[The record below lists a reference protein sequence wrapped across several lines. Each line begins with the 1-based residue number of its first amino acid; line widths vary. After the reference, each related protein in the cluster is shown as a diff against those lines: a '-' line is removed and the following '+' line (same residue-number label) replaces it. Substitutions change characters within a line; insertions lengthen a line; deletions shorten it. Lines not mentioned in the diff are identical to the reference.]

1 MRKRNSP
8 GEGLRQPSV
17 APFRDTGTELYL
29 VSCVKTKGP
38 KPTPAK
44 DLYASPWFR
53 KARAYA
59 EKTAH
64 PWHILS
70 AQYGLVHPERVIRP
84 YEKTLKTMPV
94 AKRRAWA
101 ETVLADLE
109 PSLTGVGTVVFL
121 AGQVYREFLAPALRD
136 RGLTVHVP
144 MAGLSQGRQLSWLGA
159 CLETD
164 RFADT
169 TRFYELLAD
178 LEARLGGARV
188 LADCSGGMNWP
199 DRGVYFFLEPDEAG
213 GDRRVVRVG
222 THALTAKSR
231 STLWRRLAQH
241 RGTARTGGGNHRGSI
256 FRLLVGIALAS
267 RDHMALPPSW
277 GKKNDPAAAG
287 LQFGMSRTDVKQAEA
302 ELEARVSRYIGT
314 MPFLWL
320 NVGDAPGS
328 ESERGVIERNAI
340 ALLSDHREPPANWL
354 GRHSDRDPVRRSG
367 LWNNQHVGENWDPS
381 FLDLMEKWI
390 EKTEP
395 A

>member
-1 MRKRNSP
+1 MTDR
-8 GEGLRQPSV
+8 L
-17 APFRDTGTELYL
+17 ADT
-29 VSCVKTKGP
+29 
-38 KPTPAK
+38 
-44 DLYASPWFR
+44 
-53 KARAYA
+53 ARF
-59 EKTAH
+59 
-64 PWHILS
+64 
-70 AQYGLVHPERVIRP
+70 YGL
-84 YEKTLKTMPV
+84 L
-94 AKRRAWA
+94 
-101 ETVLADLE
+101 D
-109 PSLTGVGTVVFL
+109 
-121 AGQVYREFLAPALRD
+121 
-136 RGLTVHVP
+136 
-144 MAGLSQGRQLSWLGA
+144 
-159 CLETD
+159 
-164 RFADT
+164 
-169 TRFYELLAD
+169 D
-178 LEARLGGARV
+178 LEARLGGVRV
-188 LADCSGGMNWP
+188 LADCHGRMNWP
-199 DRGVYFFLEPDEAG
+199 ERGVYFFFEPGEAEARG
-213 GDRRVVRVG
+213 SRRVTRVG
-222 THALTAKSR
+222 THALIAKSR

-241 RGTARTGGGNHRGSI
+241 RGVARTCGGNHRGSI

-340 ALLSDHREPPANWL
+340 ALLSGHREPPANWL